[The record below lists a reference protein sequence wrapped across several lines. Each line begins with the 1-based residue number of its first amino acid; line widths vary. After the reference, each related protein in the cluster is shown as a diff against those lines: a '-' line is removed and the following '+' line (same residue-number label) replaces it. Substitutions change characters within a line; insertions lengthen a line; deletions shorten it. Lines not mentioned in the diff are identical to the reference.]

1 MSHLSMP
8 QDGQHATSLSR
19 GLEDGASYA
28 NAHLTDWARIGRIA
42 RAHTAAEV
50 IAIVKAD
57 FGQPAGVD
65 DPVAYW
71 SGFAHGVGRVVRT
84 AADGVRP

>member
-1 MSHLSMP
+1 VP
-8 QDGQHATSLSR
+8 PATSLSR
-19 GLEDGASYA
+19 GLQDGASYA
-28 NAHLTDWARIGRIA
+28 NSHLTDWERLGRIA
-42 RAHTAAEV
+42 RAHTATEV
-50 IAIVKAD
+50 VAIIGES
-57 FGQPAGVD
+57 FGQPVGVH